1 MFFPMFAMFML
12 TVVLAFAAVKARI
25 ASVKNGEM
33 KISYFSL
40 MSGEAL
46 SENVAKTTRSFNNQ
60 FEVPT
65 LFYVIATLHM
75 IMGLDDL
82 AAQALAWL
90 FVLLR
95 YVHAY
100 IHLGSNN
107 VKLRMLIF
115 FSGLLVLVALWLH
128 AALSAI

>member
-12 TVVLAFAAVKARI
+12 TVALAFAAVKARI

-33 KISYFSL
+33 KISYFRL

-65 LFYVIATLHM
+65 LFYVIATLHL
-75 IMGLDDL
+75 IMDLDNL

-95 YVHAY
+95 YAHAY

-107 VKLRMLIF
+107 VKFRMLTF
-115 FSGLLVLVALWLH
+115 FSGLLVLVALWFH
-128 AALSAI
+128 AALLAI

>member
-1 MFFPMFAMFML
+1 
-12 TVVLAFAAVKARI
+12 
-25 ASVKNGEM
+25 M
-33 KISYFSL
+33 KISYFRL

-46 SENVAKTTRSFNNQ
+46 PENVAKTTRSFNNQ

-75 IMGLDDL
+75 IMDLDNL

-107 VKLRMLIF
+107 VKFRMLTF

-128 AALSAI
+128 AALLAI

>member
-1 MFFPMFAMFML
+1 MFFPMFAMFIL

-33 KISYFSL
+33 KISYFRL

-46 SENVAKTTRSFNNQ
+46 PENVAKTTRSFNNQ
-60 FEVPT
+60 FEVPM

-75 IMGLDDL
+75 IMDLDNL

-95 YVHAY
+95 YAHAY

-107 VKLRMLIF
+107 VKFRMLTF

-128 AALSAI
+128 AALLAI